1 MSLKFEWYEDM
12 KSIMIKIPIKGVSM
26 KKIDVYMSD
35 LVLKVNVSEIKMVKL
50 LDLKN
55 KIDFESTENH
65 VININ
70 INKNNIF
77 SLFTLI
83 NKFNAR

>member
-1 MSLKFEWYEDM
+1 M
-12 KSIMIKIPIKGVSM
+12 KSIMMKIPIKGVSM
-26 KKIDVYMSD
+26 KKIDIYLSD
-35 LVLKVNVSEIKMVKL
+35 LVLIVNVFNIKLVKL
-50 LDLKN
+50 FDLKD

-65 VININ
+65 LININ
-70 INKNNIF
+70 YNNIF